1 MHLCSICELKM
12 DDEEIN
18 YRALRKIQQ
27 TEKNSPGLTSLQPDF
42 YISLTKYS
50 NSLED
55 RFKKETASQK
65 KTLLQDE
72 IHNIKKISSNIYEQR
87 EKKILL
93 AAVSKARGGN
103 PDLKNLDD
111 IEKKLFDN
119 TLDIMLQTRKQIF
132 REKNAN
138 KSNKTEEKPV
148 ETNNEQTEDTKQNET
163 NPIVIVTQNIPEFVG
178 TDTKKYN
185 LRKGDII
192 SLPIDMTDTLTKRNV
207 VKRIKL

>member
-1 MHLCSICELKM
+1 M
-12 DDEEIN
+12 DEEIN
-18 YRALRKIQQ
+18 YRTLRKIQQ
-27 TEKNSPGLTSLQPDF
+27 MEKNSPGLTSIQPDF
-42 YISLTKYS
+42 YSSLTEYL
-50 NSLED
+50 NSLND

-132 REKNAN
+132 GKKNAN
-138 KSNKTEEKPV
+138 KSNK
-148 ETNNEQTEDTKQNET
+148 TEDTKQNET

>member
-1 MHLCSICELKM
+1 M

-18 YRALRKIQQ
+18 YRTLRKIQQ
-27 TEKNSPGLTSLQPDF
+27 MEKNSPGLTSLQPDF
-42 YISLTKYS
+42 YISLIKYL

-65 KTLLQDE
+65 KILLQDE

-103 PDLKNLDD
+103 PDAKNLDD

-132 REKNAN
+132 GEKNAN

-148 ETNNEQTEDTKQNET
+148 GTNNEQTEDAKQNEA
-163 NPIVIVTQNIPEFVG
+163 NPMVIVTQNIPEFVG

-192 SLPIDMTDTLTKRNV
+192 SLPIDMTDTLAKRNV